1 MDLGGVPIQ
10 MLVAPAATKWSGRQS
25 GGVCHDLMLSL
36 DCLELAGA
44 AKQAQAF
51 WEVLG
56 ARGICL
62 VKSLQYV

>member
-1 MDLGGVPIQ
+1 MDLGGVPTQ
-10 MLVAPAATKWSGRQS
+10 MLVAPATKWSGRQS

-51 WEVLG
+51 WGVLG
-56 ARGICL
+56 ARCICV